1 MLAMPD
7 LLTVSFCPRGP
18 QVTCILMPVE
28 IGWAATVQ
36 WLAGDFMCRVLLFLR
51 VFGLYLSNFILVC
64 ISIDR

>member
-1 MLAMPD
+1 MCLCSPQV
-7 LLTVSFCPRGP
+7 TCVSGFP
-18 QVTCILMPVE
+18 QVTCILMPIE

-36 WLAGDFMCRVLLFLR
+36 WLAGDFLCRVLLVLR